1 MWMIKENSNI
11 NFKLELIKNGK
22 NLNINIH
29 LNQNAQNINLDEHT
43 ISWSPT
49 KEELSFLSDVSQL
62 LKHQEINN
70 TLIFHKKY
78 QEDNELN
85 KDGFKESLDNAV
97 ENSDPEDQ
105 WESINQVMN
114 NKLKVN
120 HQHQD

>member
-1 MWMIKENSNI
+1 MIKENSNI
-11 NFKLELIKNGK
+11 NFRLELIKNSK
-22 NLNINIH
+22 NLSINIH
-29 LNQNAQNINLDEHT
+29 LNQNAQNITLNENT

-49 KEELSFLSDVSQL
+49 KEELLFLADVSEL

-85 KDGFKESLDNAV
+85 KDGFKESLDNTV
-97 ENSDPEDQ
+97 ENPDLEDQ
-105 WESINQVMN
+105 WESINQVIN

-120 HQHQD
+120 PPHQD

>member
-78 QEDNELN
+78 QEDNEVN
-85 KDGFKESLDNAV
+85 KCDFKESVDDAV
-97 ENSDPEDQ
+97 ENPNQEDQ
-105 WESINQVMN
+105 WESINQVIN
-114 NKLKVN
+114 NKLKEN
-120 HQHQD
+120 H